1 MLKKILIVA
10 SVVALSACATS
21 SPDVVQYRDT
31 QRMSTVQDA
40 TVLSVR
46 PVTVDGSQSG
56 IGAVSGAMVGSVA
69 GGGVG
74 GNWRDRQAG
83 SVVGLIAGALIGNA
97 VERSSTRQ
105 DGYEILVQLRNG
117 ERRSVIQGR
126 GEETLAAGDAVILTT
141 TAGKTRITRAP
152 VVVAPDRS

>member
-10 SVVALSACATS
+10 SVAVLSACATS

-31 QRMSTVQDA
+31 QRMSVVQDA
-40 TVLSVR
+40 TVLSIR

-83 SVVGLIAGALIGNA
+83 SVVGMIAGALIGNA
-97 VERSSTRQ
+97 VERNSTRQ

-126 GEETLAAGDAVILTT
+126 GEDSLAAGDAVILTT